1 MKILTLGTR
10 LVNRLVPTVDAHAIC
25 KPYSVFCG
33 CFNNRRYIRIC
44 SYCEGSGG
52 GPCSACLNTNA
63 AC

>member
-1 MKILTLGTR
+1 MKIPSPVAR

-25 KPYSVFCG
+25 KPYSSFCG
-33 CFNNRRYIRIC
+33 CFNHRRSFRIC

-52 GPCSACLNTNA
+52 TCSACLNTNI